1 MLLDFALPEH
11 DRKLIPEGRLSGP
24 MPWVI
29 AIMLFLTL
37 LVAAAGLTLAEAAR
51 QGGQDLARHVTVQI
65 IEADPAQRAE
75 QRAAV
80 TRTLRK
86 LDSIAEVKPVPDAQ
100 VRALLEPWLGTGV
113 IDADVPVPAL
123 VDVRFGSAPTAET
136 LTRVQST
143 LRSVAPNIRVD
154 SHSSWMAPF
163 FELMRALLWL
173 AAAMFLL
180 LLVATSAVVILA
192 VRSTLNTHRETIEIM
207 HLMGGTDIQAAR
219 LFQRRVALDALLGG
233 IVGFIVAAVVIIAV
247 GDRFAAVEPGLLSGA
262 HFAQRKGTRRVGP
275 AHGLCSKRI
284 ARQPCAGGQCP
295 KPRHRCP
302 RCSH

>member
-1 MLLDFALPEH
+1 MLLDFALPAH

-37 LVAAAGLTLAEAAR
+37 LVAAGGLTLAEAAR
-51 QGGQDLARHVTVQI
+51 QGGQDLARQVTVQI
-65 IEADPAQRAE
+65 IESDPAQRAA

-123 VDVRFGSAPTAET
+123 VDVRFASEPTAET
-136 LTRVQST
+136 ITRLQST

-163 FELMRALLWL
+163 FDLMRALLWL
-173 AAAMFLL
+173 AAAVFLL

-207 HLMGGTDIQAAR
+207 HMMGGTDIQAAR

-233 IVGFIVAAVVIIAV
+233 IVGFIVAAFVIITV
-247 GDRFAAVEPGLLSGA
+247 GGRFAAVEPGLLSGA
-262 HFAQRKGTRRVGP
+262 HFPYYGWAILALIPLAVMALAMLMARMTVIS
-275 AHGLCSKRI
+275 ALKRML
-284 ARQPCAGGQCP
+284 
-295 KPRHRCP
+295 
-302 RCSH
+302 

>member
-1 MLLDFALPEH
+1 MLLDFALPAH

-37 LVAAAGLTLAEAAR
+37 LVAAGGLTLTEAAR
-51 QGGQDLARHVTVQI
+51 QGGQDLARQVTVQI
-65 IEADPAQRAE
+65 IESDPAQRAA

-86 LDSIAEVKPVPDAQ
+86 LDSIAEVKPVPDAD
-100 VRALLEPWLGTGV
+100 VRDLLEPWLGTGV

-123 VDVRFGSAPTAET
+123 VDVRFASEPTTET
-136 LTRVQST
+136 LSRLQST

-173 AAAMFLL
+173 AAAVFLL

-207 HLMGGTDIQAAR
+207 HLMGGTDVQAAR

-233 IVGFIVAAVVIIAV
+233 IVGFMVAAVVIMTV
-247 GDRFAAVEPGLLSGA
+247 GSRFAAVEPGLLSGA
-262 HFAQRKGTRRVGP
+262 HFPYYGWAILALIPLAVMALAMLMARMTVIS
-275 AHGLCSKRI
+275 ALKRML
-284 ARQPCAGGQCP
+284 
-295 KPRHRCP
+295 
-302 RCSH
+302 

>member
-1 MLLDFALPEH
+1 MLLDFALPAH

-37 LVAAAGLTLAEAAR
+37 LVAAGGLTLAEAAR
-51 QGGQDLARHVTVQI
+51 QGGQDLARQVTVQI
-65 IEADPAQRAE
+65 IESDPAQRAA

-80 TRTLRK
+80 TRALRK

-113 IDADVPVPAL
+113 MDADVPVPAL
-123 VDVRFGSAPTAET
+123 VDVRFASEPTAET
-136 LTRVQST
+136 LTRLQST

-154 SHSSWMAPF
+154 SQSSWMAPF

-173 AAAMFLL
+173 AAAVFLL

-207 HLMGGTDIQAAR
+207 HMMGGTDIQAAR

-233 IVGFIVAAVVIIAV
+233 IVGFIVAAVVIITV
-247 GDRFAAVEPGLLSGA
+247 GGRFAAVEPGLLSGA
-262 HFAQRKGTRRVGP
+262 HFPYYGWAILALIPLAVMALAMLMARMTVIS
-275 AHGLCSKRI
+275 ALKRML
-284 ARQPCAGGQCP
+284 
-295 KPRHRCP
+295 
-302 RCSH
+302 

>member
-65 IEADPAQRAE
+65 IEADPAQRAA

-86 LDSIAEVKPVPDAQ
+86 LDSIAEVKPVPDGQ

-123 VDVRFGSAPTAET
+123 VDVRFGSVPTAET
-136 LTRVQST
+136 LTRLQST

-173 AAAMFLL
+173 AAAVFLL

-192 VRSTLNTHRETIEIM
+192 VRSTLNNHRETIEIM
-207 HLMGGTDIQAAR
+207 HMMGGTDIQAAR

-233 IVGFIVAAVVIIAV
+233 IVGFIVAAVVIITV
-247 GDRFAAVEPGLLSGA
+247 GGRFAAVEPGLLSGA
-262 HFAQRKGTRRVGP
+262 HFPYYGWAILAFIPLAVMALAMLMARMTVIS
-275 AHGLCSKRI
+275 ALKRI
-284 ARQPCAGGQCP
+284 L
-295 KPRHRCP
+295 
-302 RCSH
+302 

>member
-37 LVAAAGLTLAEAAR
+37 LVAAAGLTLADAAR
-51 QGGQDLARHVTVQI
+51 QGGQDLARHVTIQI
-65 IEADPAQRAE
+65 IEADPAQRAA

-80 TRTLRK
+80 TRALRK
-86 LDSIAEVKPVPDAQ
+86 LDSIAEVKPVPDAD

-123 VDVRFGSAPTAET
+123 VDVRFGSVPTAET
-136 LTRVQST
+136 ITRLQST

-207 HLMGGTDIQAAR
+207 HMMGGTDVQAAR

-233 IVGFIVAAVVIIAV
+233 IVGFIVAAVVIITV
-247 GDRFAAVEPGLLSGA
+247 GGRFAAVEPGLLSGA
-262 HFAQRKGTRRVGP
+262 HFPYYGWAILAFIPLAVMALAMLMARMTVIS
-275 AHGLCSKRI
+275 ALKRI
-284 ARQPCAGGQCP
+284 L
-295 KPRHRCP
+295 
-302 RCSH
+302 

>member
-1 MLLDFALPEH
+1 
-11 DRKLIPEGRLSGP
+11 
-24 MPWVI
+24 VI

-86 LDSIAEVKPVPDAQ
+86 LDSIAEVKPVPDAD

-207 HLMGGTDIQAAR
+207 HMMGGTDVQAAR

-233 IVGFIVAAVVIIAV
+233 IVGFIVAAVVIITV
-247 GDRFAAVEPGLLSGA
+247 GGRFAAVEPGLLSDA
-262 HFAQRKGTRRVGP
+262 HFPYYGWAILAFIPLAVMALAMLMARMTVIS
-275 AHGLCSKRI
+275 ALKRI
-284 ARQPCAGGQCP
+284 L
-295 KPRHRCP
+295 
-302 RCSH
+302 

>member
-51 QGGQDLARHVTVQI
+51 QGGQDLARHVTIQI
-65 IEADPAQRAE
+65 IEADPAQRAA

-80 TRTLRK
+80 TRALRK
-86 LDSIAEVKPVPDAQ
+86 LDSIAEVKPVPDAD

-207 HLMGGTDIQAAR
+207 HMMGGTDVQAAR

-233 IVGFIVAAVVIIAV
+233 IVGFIVAAVVIMTV

-262 HFAQRKGTRRVGP
+262 HFPYYGWAILAFIPLAVMALAMLMARMTVIS
-275 AHGLCSKRI
+275 ALKRI
-284 ARQPCAGGQCP
+284 L
-295 KPRHRCP
+295 
-302 RCSH
+302 

>member
-1 MLLDFALPEH
+1 MLLDFALPAH

-37 LVAAAGLTLAEAAR
+37 LVAAGGVTLAEAAR
-51 QGGQDLARHVTVQI
+51 QGGQDLARQVTVQI
-65 IEADPAQRAE
+65 IESDPAQRAA

-80 TRTLRK
+80 TRALRK

-123 VDVRFGSAPTAET
+123 VDVRFASEPTTET
-136 LTRVQST
+136 LTRLQST

-163 FELMRALLWL
+163 FDLMRALLWL
-173 AAAMFLL
+173 AAAVFLL

-207 HLMGGTDIQAAR
+207 HMMGGTDVQAAR

-233 IVGFIVAAVVIIAV
+233 IVGFIVAAVVIMTV
-247 GDRFAAVEPGLLSGA
+247 GGRFAAVEPGLLSGA
-262 HFAQRKGTRRVGP
+262 HFPYYGWAILALIPLAVMVLAMLMARMTVIS
-275 AHGLCSKRI
+275 ALKRML
-284 ARQPCAGGQCP
+284 
-295 KPRHRCP
+295 
-302 RCSH
+302 

>member
-1 MLLDFALPEH
+1 MLLDFALPAH

-51 QGGQDLARHVTVQI
+51 QGGQDLARQVTVQI
-65 IEADPAQRAE
+65 IEANPAQRAA

-80 TRTLRK
+80 TRALRK

-123 VDVRFGSAPTAET
+123 VDVRFASVPTAET
-136 LTRVQST
+136 LTRLQST
-143 LRSVAPNIRVD
+143 LRSVAANIRVD

-207 HLMGGTDIQAAR
+207 HMMGGTDVQAAR

-233 IVGFIVAAVVIIAV
+233 IVGFIVAAVVIITV
-247 GDRFAAVEPGLLSGA
+247 GGRFAAVEPGLLSGA
-262 HFAQRKGTRRVGP
+262 HFPYYGWAILAFIPLAVMALAMLMARMTVIS
-275 AHGLCSKRI
+275 ALKRI
-284 ARQPCAGGQCP
+284 L
-295 KPRHRCP
+295 
-302 RCSH
+302 

>member
-1 MLLDFALPEH
+1 MLLDFALPAH

-37 LVAAAGLTLAEAAR
+37 LVAAGGLTLAEAAR
-51 QGGQDLARHVTVQI
+51 QGGQDLARQVTVQI
-65 IEADPAQRAE
+65 IESDPAQRAA
-75 QRAAV
+75 QRAEV
-80 TRTLRK
+80 TRALRK

-123 VDVRFGSAPTAET
+123 VDVRFASEPTAET
-136 LTRVQST
+136 LTRLQAA

-173 AAAMFLL
+173 AAAVFLL

-207 HLMGGTDIQAAR
+207 HMMGGTDIQAAR

-247 GDRFAAVEPGLLSGA
+247 GGRFAAVEPGLLSGA
-262 HFAQRKGTRRVGP
+262 HFPYYGWAILALIPLAVMALAMLMARMTVIS
-275 AHGLCSKRI
+275 ALKRML
-284 ARQPCAGGQCP
+284 
-295 KPRHRCP
+295 
-302 RCSH
+302 

>member
-1 MLLDFALPEH
+1 MLLDFALPAH

-37 LVAAAGLTLAEAAR
+37 LVAAGGLTLAEAAR
-51 QGGQDLARHVTVQI
+51 QGGQDLARQVTVQI
-65 IEADPAQRAE
+65 IESDPAQRAA

-80 TRTLRK
+80 TRALRK

-123 VDVRFGSAPTAET
+123 VDVRFASEPTAET
-136 LTRVQST
+136 MTNLQSA

-163 FELMRALLWL
+163 FDLMRALLWL
-173 AAAMFLL
+173 AAAVFHL

-207 HLMGGTDIQAAR
+207 HMMGGTDIQAAR

-233 IVGFIVAAVVIIAV
+233 IVGFIVAAVVIITV
-247 GDRFAAVEPGLLSGA
+247 GGRFAAVEPGLLSGA
-262 HFAQRKGTRRVGP
+262 HFPYYGWAILALIPLAVMALAMLMARMTVIS
-275 AHGLCSKRI
+275 ALKRML
-284 ARQPCAGGQCP
+284 
-295 KPRHRCP
+295 
-302 RCSH
+302 

>member
-1 MLLDFALPEH
+1 MLLDFALPAH

-37 LVAAAGLTLAEAAR
+37 LVAAGGLTLAEAAR
-51 QGGQDLARHVTVQI
+51 QGGQDLARQVTVQI
-65 IEADPAQRAE
+65 IESDPAQRAT

-80 TRTLRK
+80 TRALRK

-123 VDVRFGSAPTAET
+123 VDVRFGSVPTAET
-136 LTRVQST
+136 LTRLQST

-163 FELMRALLWL
+163 FDLMLALLWL
-173 AAAMFLL
+173 AALVFLL

-207 HLMGGTDIQAAR
+207 HMMGGTDVQAAR

-233 IVGFIVAAVVIIAV
+233 IVGFIVAAVVIITV
-247 GDRFAAVEPGLLSGA
+247 GGRFAAVEPGLLSGA
-262 HFAQRKGTRRVGP
+262 HFPYYGWAILALIPLAVMALAMLMARMTVIS
-275 AHGLCSKRI
+275 ALKRML
-284 ARQPCAGGQCP
+284 
-295 KPRHRCP
+295 
-302 RCSH
+302 

>member
-1 MLLDFALPEH
+1 MLLDFALPAH

-51 QGGQDLARHVTVQI
+51 QGGQDLARQVTVQI
-65 IEADPAQRAE
+65 IESDPAQRAA

-86 LDSIAEVKPVPDAQ
+86 LDSIAEVKPVPDAD
-100 VRALLEPWLGTGV
+100 VRALLEPWLGKGV
-113 IDADVPVPAL
+113 IDTDVPVPAL
-123 VDVRFGSAPTAET
+123 VDVRFRSVPTAET
-136 LTRVQST
+136 LTRLQST

-207 HLMGGTDIQAAR
+207 HMMGGTDVQAAR

-233 IVGFIVAAVVIIAV
+233 IVGFIVAAVVIITV
-247 GDRFAAVEPGLLSGA
+247 GGRFAAVEPGLLSGA
-262 HFAQRKGTRRVGP
+262 HFPYYGWAVLALIPLAVMALAMLMARMTVIS
-275 AHGLCSKRI
+275 ALKRML
-284 ARQPCAGGQCP
+284 
-295 KPRHRCP
+295 
-302 RCSH
+302 

>member
-65 IEADPAQRAE
+65 IEADPAQRAA

-80 TRTLRK
+80 TRALRK
-86 LDSIAEVKPVPDAQ
+86 LDSIAEVKPVPDAD

-123 VDVRFGSAPTAET
+123 VDVRFGSVPTAET
-136 LTRVQST
+136 LTRLQST

-207 HLMGGTDIQAAR
+207 HMMGGTDVQAAR

-233 IVGFIVAAVVIIAV
+233 IVGFIVAAVVIMTV

-262 HFAQRKGTRRVGP
+262 HFPYYGWAILAFIPLAVMALAMLMARMTVIS
-275 AHGLCSKRI
+275 ALKRI
-284 ARQPCAGGQCP
+284 L
-295 KPRHRCP
+295 
-302 RCSH
+302 

>member
-1 MLLDFALPEH
+1 MLLDFALPAH

-37 LVAAAGLTLAEAAR
+37 LVAAGGLTLVEAAR
-51 QGGQDLARHVTVQI
+51 QGGQDLARQVTVQI
-65 IEADPAQRAE
+65 IESDPAQRAA
-75 QRAAV
+75 QRAVV
-80 TRTLRK
+80 TRALRK

-113 IDADVPVPAL
+113 MDADVPVPAL
-123 VDVRFGSAPTAET
+123 VDVRFASEPTTET
-136 LTRVQST
+136 LTRLQST

-173 AAAMFLL
+173 AAAVFLL

-207 HLMGGTDIQAAR
+207 HMMGGTDIQAAR

-233 IVGFIVAAVVIIAV
+233 IVGFIVAAVVIITV
-247 GDRFAAVEPGLLSGA
+247 GGRFAAVEPGLLSGA
-262 HFAQRKGTRRVGP
+262 HFPYYGWAVLALIPLAVMALAMLMARMTVIS
-275 AHGLCSKRI
+275 ALKRML
-284 ARQPCAGGQCP
+284 
-295 KPRHRCP
+295 
-302 RCSH
+302 

>member
-51 QGGQDLARHVTVQI
+51 QGGQDLARQVTVQI
-65 IEADPAQRAE
+65 IESDPAQRAA

-86 LDSIAEVKPVPDAQ
+86 LDSIAEVKPVPDAD

-123 VDVRFGSAPTAET
+123 VDVRFRSVPTAET
-136 LTRVQST
+136 LANLQST

-163 FELMRALLWL
+163 FDLMRALLWL

-207 HLMGGTDIQAAR
+207 HMMGGTDIQAAR

-233 IVGFIVAAVVIIAV
+233 IVGFIVAAVVIITV
-247 GDRFAAVEPGLLSGA
+247 GGRFAAVEPGLLSGA
-262 HFAQRKGTRRVGP
+262 HFPYYGWAVLALIPLAVMALAMLMARMTVIS
-275 AHGLCSKRI
+275 ALKRML
-284 ARQPCAGGQCP
+284 
-295 KPRHRCP
+295 
-302 RCSH
+302 

>member
-1 MLLDFALPEH
+1 MLLDFALPAH

-37 LVAAAGLTLAEAAR
+37 LVAAGGLTLAEAAR
-51 QGGQDLARHVTVQI
+51 QGGQDLARQVTVQI
-65 IEADPAQRAE
+65 IESDPAQRAA

-80 TRTLRK
+80 TRALRK

-123 VDVRFGSAPTAET
+123 VDVRFASVPTAET
-136 LTRVQST
+136 ITRLQST

-163 FELMRALLWL
+163 FDLMRALLWL
-173 AAAMFLL
+173 AAAVFLL

-207 HLMGGTDIQAAR
+207 HMMGGTDIQAAR

-233 IVGFIVAAVVIIAV
+233 IVGFIVAAVVIITV
-247 GDRFAAVEPGLLSGA
+247 GGRFAAVEPGLLSGA
-262 HFAQRKGTRRVGP
+262 HFPYYGWAILALIPLAVMALAMLMARMTVIS
-275 AHGLCSKRI
+275 ALKRML
-284 ARQPCAGGQCP
+284 
-295 KPRHRCP
+295 
-302 RCSH
+302 

>member
-1 MLLDFALPEH
+1 MLLDFALPAH

-37 LVAAAGLTLAEAAR
+37 LVAAGGVTLAEAAR
-51 QGGQDLARHVTVQI
+51 QGGQDLARQVTVQI
-65 IEADPAQRAE
+65 IESDPAQRAA

-80 TRTLRK
+80 TRALRK

-123 VDVRFGSAPTAET
+123 VDVRFASEPTTET
-136 LTRVQST
+136 LTRLQST

-163 FELMRALLWL
+163 FDLMRALLWL
-173 AAAMFLL
+173 AAAVFLL

-207 HLMGGTDIQAAR
+207 HMMGGTDIQAAR

-233 IVGFIVAAVVIIAV
+233 IVGFIVAAVVIITV
-247 GDRFAAVEPGLLSGA
+247 GGRFAAVEPGLLSGA
-262 HFAQRKGTRRVGP
+262 HFPYYGWAILALIPLAVMALAMLMARMTVIS
-275 AHGLCSKRI
+275 ALKRML
-284 ARQPCAGGQCP
+284 
-295 KPRHRCP
+295 
-302 RCSH
+302 